1 MTLEPDYGQLRS
13 HLGWLPIDAIKK
25 TFERTTQLTRMPM
38 STILKKRYKSP
49 NPALNVRPR
58 DEPVA
63 TDTIYSDT
71 PAIDCGVTTAQ
82 LFVGTKTHT
91 ADVYPIKSDKQF
103 VNMLLD
109 NITQRGAP
117 NSSVN
122 AHRLRLVNVSSRFF
136 DPYTFPLG
144 RESRIS
150 STRTLPNVSTR
161 TSNDCA
167 TPSLTALELRH
178 TLGFFV
184 SCMCASCSTTHGV
197 KQLMISLFACPWVL
211 LMTSVPC
218 YVFTSG
224 NLSTTSLT
232 TVTFRLTHV
241 RNADTSSVS
250 ASPSD
255 TP

>member
-1 MTLEPDYGQLRS
+1 M
-13 HLGWLPIDAIKK
+13 
-25 TFERTTQLTRMPM
+25 
-38 STILKKRYKSP
+38 
-49 NPALNVRPR
+49 RPR

-71 PAIDCGVTTAQ
+71 PAINCGVTSAQ
-82 LFVGTKTHT
+82 LFVVLRPVLQMCTLSS
-91 ADVYPIKSDKQF
+91 PINSLSIGF
-103 VNMLLD
+103 WTTSPNAAHL
-109 NITQRGAP
+109 P
-117 NSSVN
+117 NSSAT

-136 DPYTFPLG
+136 DPYTSLLG
-144 RESRIS
+144 SI
-150 STRTLPNVSTR
+150 RTLRNASTR

-167 TPSLTALELRH
+167 TPSLTALGLRC

-197 KQLMISLFACPWVL
+197 KRLMISLFTCPWVL

-224 NLSTTSLT
+224 NLSTTSLM

-250 ASPSD
+250 ANLSD
-255 TP
+255 MP